1 MPVPALPPPH
11 LVLVEPDLPFGQC
24 EALLNAPALSR
35 HPCEGA
41 ERGARG
47 REDDIVREV
56 GRIAAP
62 AAHKQPVV
70 PPPLRRR
77 ELQPCQAHPRPVIPA
92 RPLRAFS
99 RREAL
104 PRVGGELGRREAV
117 GTRVSPAA
125 PRWPQR
131 PPPPAP
137 RGSPPSPA
145 QTDGCPVCS

>member
-41 ERGARG
+41 ERGARR
-47 REDDIVREV
+47 REDDIVRQV
-56 GRIAAP
+56 GRITP
-62 AAHKQPVV
+62 TAAHQQPVI
-70 PPPLRRR
+70 PPPLLRR
-77 ELQPCQAHPRPVIPA
+77 ELEPRQAHAGPVIPA

-104 PRVGGELGRREAV
+104 PPVGREL
-117 GTRVSPAA
+117 
-125 PRWPQR
+125 
-131 PPPPAP
+131 
-137 RGSPPSPA
+137 
-145 QTDGCPVCS
+145 